1 MSRLSTLSAH
11 VAPAPTAS
19 GGAWGQ
25 EYDFHDPP
33 EPLYNTWSVVPPT
46 TPPLQRPSFPVVAL
60 TRRP

>member
-1 MSRLSTLSAH
+1 MNRLSTLSAH

-33 EPLYNTWSVVPPT
+33 EPLYNTWSVAP
-46 TPPLQRPSFPVVAL
+46 PPLQQPSFPTAPL
-60 TRRP
+60 

>member
-1 MSRLSTLSAH
+1 MNRLSTLSAH

-33 EPLYNTWSVVPPT
+33 EPLYNTWSVAP
-46 TPPLQRPSFPVVAL
+46 PPLQQPSFPTAPVAL

>member
-1 MSRLSTLSAH
+1 MNRLSTLSAH

-33 EPLYNTWSVVPPT
+33 EPLYNTWSVAPPT
-46 TPPLQRPSFPVVAL
+46 SATALFSHGPLWP
-60 TRRP
+60 

>member
-1 MSRLSTLSAH
+1 MNRLSTLSAH

-33 EPLYNTWSVVPPT
+33 EPLYNTWSVAPPHLSNSPLFPR
-46 TPPLQRPSFPVVAL
+46 PPWP
-60 TRRP
+60 